1 MFYSLKGQLV
11 HLEDGIAVV
20 ECSGVGYKCFVTANT
35 QKELLNLNQEITL
48 FTYLNVREDAMDL
61 FGFLK
66 KEELDCFK
74 LLISVSGVGAK
85 VGIAILSSLFPEQ
98 IFKAIGAGDTKTLT
112 IAPGVGNK
120 LAQRVILELK
130 DKVGTIL
137 CSSDEK
143 TVALNFSKNDSAQS
157 KALAALVSLGYLASD
172 VMPIISALDT
182 SLPVEE
188 LIRLSLKSLAGRF

>member
-1 MFYSLKGQLV
+1 MFYSLRGQLV

-20 ECSGVGYKCFVTANT
+20 ECAGVGYKCFVTANT
-35 QKELLNLNQEITL
+35 QKELLTLGQEVTL
-48 FTYLNVREDAMDL
+48 YTHLNVREDAMDL

-85 VGIAILSSLFPEQ
+85 VGIAILSSLLPEQ
-98 IFKAIGAGDTKTLT
+98 VFMAISTGDSKILT
-112 IAPGVGNK
+112 VAPGVGSK

-130 DKVGTIL
+130 DKVRTAF
-137 CSSDEK
+137 CYSNEK
-143 TVALNFSKNDSAQS
+143 SVASNFLSNNNTS
-157 KALAALVSLGYLASD
+157 KALAALTSLGYLSTD
-172 VMPIISALDT
+172 VMPIVSSLDS

>member
-1 MFYSLKGQLV
+1 MFYSLKGQLI
-11 HLEDGIAVV
+11 HLEDGVAVV

-35 QKELLNLNQEITL
+35 QKELLNLNQEIKL
-48 FTYLNVREDAMDL
+48 YTYLNVREDAMDL
-61 FGFLK
+61 FGFFK

-85 VGIAILSSLFPEQ
+85 VGVAILSSLLPEQ
-98 IFKAIGAGDTKTLT
+98 VFKAISSGDSKTLT

-120 LAQRVILELK
+120 LAQRIILELK
-130 DKVGTIL
+130 DKVGAIL
-137 CSSDEK
+137 CGSNEK
-143 TVALNFSKNDSAQS
+143 AEALNFSANGSAQS

-172 VMPIISALDT
+172 AMPIISSFDK